1 MQTQFDNINQ
11 LWGRL
16 IIEELVRSGV
26 CCFSVASGSR
36 STPLVLGLAEHN
48 KVKVKTT
55 VHFDERGVAFYAL
68 GYARATGIPAV
79 IVCTSGTAAAN
90 FFPAIVE
97 ASESKIPLIVLT
109 ADRPPELKETAANQ
123 TMNQLNL
130 YGRFVRWN
138 FDMPCPDEKIA
149 PEFVLSTVDQ
159 ALNRALS
166 SPPGPVHLNCM
177 FREPLAATGS
187 KKDYSDYLVNLSG
200 WLKNDRAFT
209 AYSRT
214 GLLLSEE
221 QLKKPAEII
230 SATKSGLI
238 AVGKVSATESKMLE
252 SLAIRLGWP
261 VVPDIASGMR
271 LGPEFSENIISYFD
285 LMLAADDSL
294 LSEVDTVI
302 QFGAQPVSKRLL
314 NSLNLSRPKHYIQ
327 IASHAEREDPNH
339 QVTLRL
345 ECSIA
350 SFCEGLENKIQQ
362 QGASELTQTLSKTSK
377 QIDKTL
383 NDILSSSD
391 AISEPA
397 VSRAI
402 SGQIAKG
409 AALFLGNSL
418 PVREMNMFAA
428 VDGNS
433 AAVEYNR
440 GVSGIDG
447 TIATAVGYA
456 NGRRSPV
463 TLVVGDLTFLHDLNS
478 LKLVHDS
485 KQSLTI
491 IVFNNDGGGI
501 FSFLPVAA
509 LAEDFEKFFG
519 TPHGLSFEH
528 AAGQFA
534 LDYFQPKSIKEFS
547 QVYATCQKSNKSSVI
562 EVKTNRSENYKLH
575 QEITAALKK
584 VLSGS

>member
-1 MQTQFDNINQ
+1 M
-11 LWGRL
+11 
-16 IIEELVRSGV
+16 
-26 CCFSVASGSR
+26 
-36 STPLVLGLAEHN
+36 
-48 KVKVKTT
+48 
-55 VHFDERGVAFYAL
+55 
-68 GYARATGIPAV
+68 
-79 IVCTSGTAAAN
+79 
-90 FFPAIVE
+90 
-97 ASESKIPLIVLT
+97 
-109 ADRPPELKETAANQ
+109 
-123 TMNQLNL
+123 
-130 YGRFVRWN
+130 
-138 FDMPCPDEKIA
+138 
-149 PEFVLSTVDQ
+149 
-159 ALNRALS
+159 
-166 SPPGPVHLNCM
+166 
-177 FREPLAATGS
+177 
-187 KKDYSDYLVNLSG
+187 
-200 WLKNDRAFT
+200 
-209 AYSRT
+209 
-214 GLLLSEE
+214 SEE

-230 SATKSGLI
+230 SAAKSGLI

-261 VVPDIASGMR
+261 VMPDIASGLR
-271 LGPEFSENIISYFD
+271 LSPEFSENIISYFD
-285 LMLAADDSL
+285 LLLATNDTL

-302 QFGAQPVSKRLL
+302 QFGGQPVSKRLL
-314 NSLNLSRPKHYIQ
+314 NSLNSSRPKHYLQ

-350 SFCEGLENKIQQ
+350 SFCESLENNIQQ

-402 SGQIAKG
+402 SEQIAEG

-485 KQSLTI
+485 TFPITI
-491 IVFNNDGGGI
+491 VVFNNDGGGI
-501 FSFLPVAA
+501 FSFLPVASQTK
-509 LAEDFEKFFG
+509 DFEKFFG
-519 TPHGLSFEH
+519 TPHGLSFKH
-528 AAGQFA
+528 VAGQFG
-534 LDYFQPKSIKEFS
+534 LDYFRPESIKEFS
-547 QVYATCQKSNKSSVI
+547 QCYIACQSSNKSSII
-562 EVKTNRSENYKLH
+562 EVTTNRSANFKLH

-584 VLSGS
+584 VLAGS